1 MFQVNVKHTT
11 LLSFRLR
18 ILKFKLSE
26 CLIDYTNILLKRAR
40 AQRVHTCVF
49 LILKNEF
56 LKSGCMFFCDCLFHF
71 FEILYRRF

>member
-1 MFQVNVKHTT
+1 M
-11 LLSFRLR
+11 SYRLH
-18 ILKFKLSE
+18 E
-26 CLIDYTNILLKRAR
+26 YAVEAR
-40 AQRVHTCVF
+40 AQRMHTCVF